1 MDILREEKKL
11 WRKGFRVVACLDEVG
26 RGPLAGPVVACAV
39 VSLKKKKMDSQFRQ
53 ILKDIKDSKKLTFKK
68 REELY
73 KLLTNH
79 PQIEWATSKASEKV
93 IDKINILEAT
103 KTAMKRAVRNLTKK
117 LKNREVSFLIIDG
130 NFRIDSNVHQKSIIK
145 ADEKVFSVMA
155 ASIIAK
161 VSRDRMMLRYH
172 KKYSCYKFA
181 SHKGYPT
188 KLHRQL
194 LKKHGFCKIHR
205 RTFGSVKYL
214 VKKRP
219 SDKT

>member
-1 MDILREEKKL
+1 MGILREEKKL
-11 WRKGFRVVACLDEVG
+11 WRKGLRVVACLDEVG

-79 PQIEWATSKASEKV
+79 PQIEWATSRASEKV
-93 IDKINILEAT
+93 IDRINILEAT
-103 KTAMKRAVRNLTKK
+103 KRAMEKAVRNLARK
-117 LKNREVSFLIIDG
+117 LKRKKVKFLIIDG
-130 NFRIDSNVHQKSIIK
+130 NFEINLNIPQKSIIK

-161 VSRDRMMLRYH
+161 VSRDRMMFRYH
-172 KKYSCYKFA
+172 KKYPCYKFA

-194 LKKHGFCKIHR
+194 LEEHGFCKIHR
-205 RTFGSVKYL
+205 RTFGPVKYL

-219 SDKT
+219 SGKI